1 MQNTYICSDIVLCLR
16 SGMKRGDIEKLTKKQ
31 ALQIL
36 LDLYDSYDWYED
48 DEE

>member
-1 MQNTYICSDIVLCLR
+1 
-16 SGMKRGDIEKLTKKQ
+16 MKRGDIEKLTKKQ